1 MDKDVLYAVLEYVVT
16 YQHLNNQLSPTLRE
30 IAQGCFI
37 SKSVAARCLD
47 ILEAQ
52 KKITRQEGK
61 ARSIRLTGLV
71 KIPSPQ
77 K

>member
-1 MDKDVLYAVLEYVVT
+1 MDQDVLKTVIAYIAQ
-16 YQHLNNQLSPTLRE
+16 YQQLNNQLSPTLRE

-52 KKITRQEGK
+52 KKITRQDGK
-61 ARSIRLTGLV
+61 ARSIRLTGSV